1 MDPYSTITLSTTHH
15 HNGTYKK
22 ASKVSSSSKDI
33 LHISTDSLDDGLNST
48 YNKYSDTKV
57 TINRSETF
65 KKPSRDSVECRV
77 NDTIILDDL
86 DDLSCVSPKQSF
98 NGLNKNDLNRTM
110 NLKRDSVGYSG
121 GSADSLDAM
130 SSLSNTSSRGSNK
143 MLNMAE
149 VDAIVELQEQSEL
162 NNVCLVR

>member
-1 MDPYSTITLSTTHH
+1 M
-15 HNGTYKK
+15 NF
-22 ASKVSSSSKDI
+22 
-33 LHISTDSLDDGLNST
+33 STDSLDDGLNST
-48 YNKYSDTKV
+48 YNKYSETKV

-65 KKPSRDSVECRV
+65 KKQSRDNVQNRV

-86 DDLSCVSPKQSF
+86 DYLSCVSPKQSF
-98 NGLNKNDLNRTM
+98 NGISNNDLNRTM
-110 NLKRDSVGYSG
+110 DLKRNSVGYSG

-149 VDAIVELQEQSEL
+149 VDAIVELQEQSKL
-162 NNVCLVR
+162 NIFLFVLICLYKISKNILL

>member
-1 MDPYSTITLSTTHH
+1 M
-15 HNGTYKK
+15 NF
-22 ASKVSSSSKDI
+22 
-33 LHISTDSLDDGLNST
+33 STDSLDDRLNTT
-48 YNKYSDTKV
+48 YNKSPETKV

-65 KKPSRDSVECRV
+65 KKASRESVENHV

-86 DDLSCVSPKQSF
+86 TYLGCVSPKQNF
-98 NGLNKNDLNRTM
+98 NGLSNNELNRTM
-110 NLKRDSVGYSG
+110 DLKRNSVGYSG

-149 VDAIVELQEQSEL
+149 VDAIVELQEQSKL
-162 NNVCLVR
+162 YITFKIFLVLLCFCVWC